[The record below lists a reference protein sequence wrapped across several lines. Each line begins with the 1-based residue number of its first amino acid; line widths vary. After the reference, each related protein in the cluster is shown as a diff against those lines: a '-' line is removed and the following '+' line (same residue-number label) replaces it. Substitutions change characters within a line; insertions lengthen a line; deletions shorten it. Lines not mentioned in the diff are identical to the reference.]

1 MGGICPAQWLSD
13 AGRHGVLNYDVRFW
27 WRRAV
32 MGAALVGVSQ
42 PCDSNS
48 LKSIVAALAREM

>member
-13 AGRHGVLNYDVRFW
+13 AGQHGVLNYDVRFW

-32 MGAALVGVSQ
+32 MGAAFVGVS
-42 PCDSNS
+42 
-48 LKSIVAALAREM
+48 